1 MTCDSQVFTN
11 KHPDFFDLDYVIKT
25 GFKAVPKELN
35 GIDEPGKYFSSKIDL
50 TICPCSN
57 LRVEKHDP
65 KAYTG
70 TIKAQ
75 SIKNLYTDQFS
86 LDKDGINLGV
96 HSNVI
101 KKADYYYAD
110 LVCSSSGGAELRFAY
125 QLNMKATAGSSTIIV
140 NTAPTFEKAIAT

>member
-35 GIDEPGKYFSSKIDL
+35 GIEEPGKYFSSKIDL

-70 TIKAQ
+70 STKAQ
-75 SIKNLYTDQFS
+75 SIKNDYTKYFKLEDT
-86 LDKDGINLGV
+86 DKTKLVV
-96 HSNVI
+96 HTNEI
-101 KKADYYYAD
+101 KKAGFY
-110 LVCSSSGGAELRFAY
+110 
-125 QLNMKATAGSSTIIV
+125 
-140 NTAPTFEKAIAT
+140 